1 MAEPG
6 AARRPVD
13 RDPNVLTDAGC
24 LMNVDVNAIF
34 QIAGIGIIIAM
45 IHTVLKQMGKE
56 DMAHWVTLIG
66 FVVVLFMVVSMLND
80 LFQEIKTIFL
90 FQ

>member
-1 MAEPG
+1 M
-6 AARRPVD
+6 
-13 RDPNVLTDAGC
+13 
-24 LMNVDVNAIF
+24 DVSAIF
-34 QIAGIGIIIAM
+34 QIAGIGIVIAM
-45 IHTVLKQMGKE
+45 IHSILKQMGKE

-66 FVVVLFMVVSMLND
+66 FVVVLFMVIRLLNE